1 MVYAYL
7 MSVRLTGFNDEK
19 RDYRADIAKE
29 PHRNSLLLSLTF
41 CVLSRVA
48 AQYVRELVLL

>member
-1 MVYAYL
+1 
-7 MSVRLTGFNDEK
+7 MSVRLKDFENEK
-19 RDYRADIAKE
+19 CDYADDVAKE
-29 PHRNSLLLSLTF
+29 PHRYPLLLSLTF